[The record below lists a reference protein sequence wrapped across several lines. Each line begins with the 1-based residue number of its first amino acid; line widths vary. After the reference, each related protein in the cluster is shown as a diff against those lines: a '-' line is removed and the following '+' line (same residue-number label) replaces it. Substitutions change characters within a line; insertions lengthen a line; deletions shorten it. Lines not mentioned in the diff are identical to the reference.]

1 MFIAL
6 RKMLDIW
13 LLFSNLAIV
22 TTQTF
27 MYINHACILDSVF
40 TKIGVHLHRALEAL
54 FKSRNLLDY
63 LVPTPSSPITHF
75 SVCLPPFPPL
85 PSSYEES
92 GPQRLSEFT
101 EVTEL
106 ISGCFLSHILSEMYN
121 LLGIAFFCFVLFL
134 AMKGKMQKSNK

>member
-1 MFIAL
+1 
-6 RKMLDIW
+6 MLGIW

-27 MYINHACILDSVF
+27 MYISHACILDSVF

-63 LVPTPSSPITHF
+63 LIPTPSSPVTYF
-75 SVCLPPFPPL
+75 SACLPPFPPL
-85 PSSYEES
+85 PSFYGES

-101 EVTEL
+101 EVT
-106 ISGCFLSHILSEMYN
+106 
-121 LLGIAFFCFVLFL
+121 
-134 AMKGKMQKSNK
+134 